1 MDGRGLSGFL
11 NFAVANAGGADAN
24 TLGRAVHDGVYG
36 LQVHVPAA
44 LRHIVGVADPAAE
57 PGPAPAN
64 FTYFRHN
71 DWLLGKLQSIRF
83 GLGRARPE
91 ATSGRI
97 GESHLDTLCVTSFF
111 TSQERP
117 DRGKLNSC
125 PPS

>member
-91 ATSGRI
+91 ATSPPIAQSPPPPLSVPSLFPSPHRP
-97 GESHLDTLCVTSFF
+97 HLV
-111 TSQERP
+111 
-117 DRGKLNSC
+117 
-125 PPS
+125 